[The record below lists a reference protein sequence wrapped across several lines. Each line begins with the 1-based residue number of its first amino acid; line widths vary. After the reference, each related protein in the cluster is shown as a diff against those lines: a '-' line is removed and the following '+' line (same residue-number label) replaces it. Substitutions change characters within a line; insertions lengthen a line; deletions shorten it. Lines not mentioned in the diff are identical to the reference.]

1 MHILITAMGGI
12 TLLLS
17 GIFLM
22 RFSLQHLFLQ
32 RIQQILYKLT
42 ITPWRGMVLGTLG
55 SALMQSS
62 SALTLIT
69 IGLVSANYL
78 SFYQALGIVLGANI
92 GTCSTV
98 QLMTLTLPENH
109 ALPAL
114 ALVGLVMVLVKK
126 LRYPCMFAIGMLS
139 LFIGLD
145 LLSSALNR
153 FTAHT
158 LLMQFFAATR
168 QNPWYGILGGILITI
183 LVQSSSAATG
193 IVMALAADGFLSLES
208 AAYLIYGNNIGSCF
222 SSLLLG
228 AASPL
233 AGRRVAA
240 AHLLLNLLGAAVALP
255 LTGPLTQL
263 ALLFSDNFNV
273 QIAYIH
279 TLFNLIS
286 SLAVLPFTRQYARLI
301 MFLLPGKS

>member
-1 MHILITAMGGI
+1 MHILITLIVGI
-12 TLLLS
+12 SLLLS

-22 RFSLQHLFLQ
+22 RFSLQHLFWH
-32 RIQQILYKLT
+32 RVQQILHKMT
-42 ITPWRGMVLGTLG
+42 ITPWRGMVLGTIA

-78 SFYQALGIVLGANI
+78 SFYQALGIILGANI

-109 ALPAL
+109 TLPAL
-114 ALVGLVMVLVKK
+114 VLTALLMILVKK

-139 LFIGLD
+139 LFIGLNH
-145 LLSSALNR
+145 LSNALNR
-153 FTAHT
+153 LTEHT
-158 LLMQFFAATR
+158 LLMQCLAITQ
-168 QNPWYGILGGILITI
+168 QNPGYGILAGILITI
-183 LVQSSSAATG
+183 LFQSSSAATG
-193 IVMALAADGFLSLES
+193 IVMALAADGFLSLDS
-208 AAYLIYGNNIGSCF
+208 AAYIIYGNNIGSCF

-240 AHLLLNLLGAAVALP
+240 AHLLLNLLGVVVALP
-255 LTGPLTQL
+255 FTSTLTLLTR
-263 ALLFSDNFNV
+263 LFSDNFSV

-286 SLAVLPFTRQYARLI
+286 SLFVLPFTRQYARLI
-301 MFLLPGKS
+301 IFLLPDRK